1 MTLRPATPADADALA
16 DLIDASIRGIGS
28 RRYSE
33 AQVESSLRHLFGVDT
48 QMIEDGT
55 YFVVEDGGRIVG
67 AGGWSRRRTPFGGD
81 RAGAVRDA
89 AARDPARDPAV
100 LRAFYVHPEWARRG
114 IGRRLIRASEAAAWA
129 AGFRRAEL
137 VSTLTGLDL
146 YRSAGYRETE
156 PVAIPLP
163 DGVTIEA
170 VRMEK
175 ALAVSAS
182 GAPV

>member
-1 MTLRPATPADADALA
+1 MHLRPALPPDAPAIAAL
-16 DLIDASIRGIGS
+16 IVASIRGIGA

-33 AQVESSLRHLFGVDT
+33 RQVESSLQHLFGVDS

-55 YFVVEDGGRIVG
+55 YFVVEDDGQIVG

-89 AARDPARDPAV
+89 GFRDPSREPAV
-100 LRAFYVHPEWARRG
+100 ARAFYVHPAWARRG
-114 IGRRLIRASEAAAWA
+114 VGRRLLDASEGAARD
-129 AGFRRAEL
+129 AGFGRVEL
-137 VSTLTGLDL
+137 VATLTGLPL
-146 YRSAGYRETE
+146 YRAAGYEERG

-163 DGVTIEA
+163 DGVVIEA

-175 ALAVSAS
+175 ALVE
-182 GAPV
+182 AP